1 MKKIVATLLALATTL
16 ILFNCKPDTKALE
29 QARLEGVQKGY
40 DSAVAINQKMLDT
53 LIAPL
58 KSNNKLLWDHPRSY
72 AHTHTESYTMD
83 PNNTTLVQ
91 SGTLVLV
98 ESDKHTHA
106 TSSEHDIIDRII
118 FINTKKL
125 TKAKLDRAKMDSH
138 DKHDLDYKK
147 MEVTLPNG
155 QIILI
160 AYDVEIRP

>member
-1 MKKIVATLLALATTL
+1 MRKIVATSLVLAATLT
-16 ILFNCKPDTKALE
+16 LFNCKPDPKAIE
-29 QARLEGVQKGY
+29 QARQEGIQKGY

-83 PNNTTLVQ
+83 PINSTLVQ

-106 TSSEHDIIDRII
+106 AGSAHDIIDRII

-125 TKAKLDRAKMDSH
+125 SKAKLDKTKMNSH

-155 QIILI
+155 QTILI
-160 AYDVEIRP
+160 AYDVEIKP